1 MLLYAGTEIRGYFH
15 EGTSDYLL
23 VTFSELHHER
33 LGEGHY
39 FLKQLVTTADISCV
53 GVINTVKGFYLSPE
67 MDEIYRLVDKAR
79 GGRKVIVFGQSMGGY
94 GAIKH
99 SARLKA
105 DYVIAC
111 SPFYSLDEDELEFP
125 SERHRKILLHSL
137 AHHDVAQRSEF
148 KGMGI
153 KEADS
158 GGRVITLYDPSDFVD
173 LFDSSLLRKH
183 LPKAEFV
190 TVPHAGHEI
199 YNASWSPDMFSRLM
213 LAVRSE
219 DLTAVSRE
227 VTRMRRSN
235 MQFIV
240 RSLRKAAYHK
250 PALCLTAF
258 HSKRVVESPHFKTV
272 LSDPMNMLLI
282 YRLFI
287 TGSRQKALRHFSFI
301 ARQVLQLNPGQMEVD
316 DGPLIETTLGR
327 RLCLLMSFHGTFL
340 AYDMT
345 TRLVCL
351 ERNVFSGGDKVP
363 IFAQTMAGVS
373 TFYIRSEAHEVP
385 IAFDGTVAAL
395 SAPGLVPAG
404 DHSVAVRSGDH
415 YLSVS
420 HAGRL
425 EATSMVGQQERFVP
439 LPMPERSSVLKAGS
453 INWFDQVMLTQP
465 PAPPLFSAEQ
475 LAPRP
480 RRSLRWRRL
489 FSNA

>member
-1 MLLYAGTEIRGYFH
+1 MLAYAGTEIRGYLH
-15 EGTSDYLL
+15 EGKSDYLL

-39 FLKQLVTTADISCV
+39 FLKQLVTQADISCV

-67 MDEIYRLVDKAR
+67 MDEIYRLVDKVR

-125 SERHRKILLHSL
+125 TERHRKILMHSMS
-137 AHHDVAQRSEF
+137 HHNVVPRPEF

-153 KEADS
+153 RQADS
-158 GGRVITLYDPSDFVD
+158 GGRVIMLYDPSDFVD
-173 LFDSSLLRKH
+173 LFDSTLLRKH
-183 LPKAEFV
+183 LPDAEFI

-199 YNASWSPDMFSRLM
+199 YNAAWSPEMFLQLM

-219 DLTAVSRE
+219 DPAAVGRE
-227 VTRMRRSN
+227 VTRMRRGN
-235 MQFIV
+235 IQFIV

-250 PALCLTAF
+250 PALCLAAF
-258 HSKRVVESPHFKTV
+258 HSKRVVGNPHFRTV
-272 LSDPMNMLLI
+272 LTDPMNMLLI

-287 TGSRQKALRHFSFI
+287 TGSRQKALRHFEFV
-301 ARQVLQLNPGQMEVD
+301 ARHVLQLNPGRMEVD
-316 DGPLIETTLGR
+316 DAPLLETTLAR
-327 RLCLLMSFHGTFL
+327 ELCLLMSFHGTFL
-340 AYDMT
+340 AYDMAA
-345 TRLVCL
+345 RLICL

-363 IFAQTMAGVS
+363 VFAKVVDGVS
-373 TFYIRSEAHEVP
+373 TFYIRSESRETP
-385 IAFDGTVAAL
+385 ISFDDTVAEL
-395 SAPGLVPAG
+395 TAPELIPAG
-404 DHSVAVRSGDH
+404 DHCVAVRSGDR

-420 HAGRL
+420 HAGKL

-439 LPMPERSSVLKAGS
+439 LPMPERSSVVKAGS

-465 PAPPLFSAEQ
+465 PAAPLFTAEQ

-489 FSNA
+489 FFNA